1 MNDKQSPA
9 KGKAHPDLGNFSVA
23 VTEFGEIEGSI
34 DIDKIN
40 TFLNHNVADKK
51 LGKKQVP
58 G

>member
-1 MNDKQSPA
+1 MNDKQPPA
-9 KGKAHPDLGNFSVA
+9 KGKAYPDLGNFSIT

-51 LGKKQVP
+51 LSKKQLP